1 MLERNKCLICP
12 PGMLCQPENEAHTL
26 IGGGRC
32 SMKKLRYY
40 KDRFFCAVASISLIL
55 FSWLTSLAPG
65 S

>member
-1 MLERNKCLICP
+1 MVEKNKRLILP
-12 PGMLCQPENEAHTL
+12 PDMLCQPENEVPYPDRK
-26 IGGGRC
+26 GCC
-32 SMKKLRYY
+32 SMKKLGYY